1 MTPSKYQRAIEA
13 IRTKEDFRRVIDH
26 EFGYTEKFYRLSYVG
41 ESLSVAVKTFKAMFP
56 GWWYT
61 IGDCNVSADASIGAE
76 GEAQASFPFEV
87 EHGSPFD
94 SGFHHDGRYDTDF
107 APSPAKSLLIV
118 MLMALE
124 EIDKREAQS

>member
-1 MTPSKYQRAIEA
+1 MTPSKYQIAIEA
-13 IRTKEDFRRVIDH
+13 IRMKE
-26 EFGYTEKFYRLSYVG
+26 FYLKKLNEAIVNEITYFWREPNVEDVLKV
-41 ESLSVAVKTFKAMFP
+41 FKIVLP

-61 IGDCNVSADASIGAE
+61 IGDCKVSADASIGAE
-76 GEAQASFPFEV
+76 GETQADFPFEV

-94 SGFHHDGRYDTDF
+94 SGFDYGGRYDTDH

-124 EIDKREAQS
+124 EIDKRGEA